1 MLVGRLGI
9 NPSEAKKLT
18 RDELDAVVKYGTERL
33 KDDWKRTRW
42 LAAVLVNVSGKTVKK
57 QIKETDLLRFQDER
71 KGNGFADFVKSIESG
86 RRKE

>member
-18 RDELDAVVKYGTERL
+18 RDELDAVIKHGTERQ

-57 QIKETDLLRFQDER
+57 HILETDLLRFQDER
-71 KGNGFADFVKSIESG
+71 KGNGFADFVKAAHNG
-86 RRKE
+86 KKH

>member
-1 MLVGRLGI
+1 MGRLGI
-9 NPSEAKKLT
+9 SPSEAKRLT
-18 RDELDAVVKYGTERL
+18 GRELDAIVKHGTERT
-33 KDDWKRTRW
+33 KEDWKRTRW

-57 QIKETDLLRFQDER
+57 HIRETDLMRFADER